1 MKTSLKDL
9 SVGVERTV
17 DNLGRIVV
25 PKEMRDKLQFK
36 ENQVVSIKLF
46 ENHIQ
51 IEKSKTTCCFCG
63 SEERLES
70 YKNFS
75 ICNSCLSNIINK
87 FNK

>member
-1 MKTSLKDL
+1 MKASSKDL

-17 DNLGRIVV
+17 DSLGRVVV

-36 ENQVVSIKLF
+36 ENQAVNSKLF

-63 SEERLES
+63 SEESLEL

-75 ICNSCLSNIINK
+75 ICNSCLSDIVDK